1 MDPDMVRQQE
11 EAEREALALAAQRR
25 VNGPAPASPVV
36 LEAQVF
42 ETPAP
47 AEAIAPSPP
56 PAAAPVPI
64 APPAFAE
71 ASIPA
76 RKSAA
81 VEARVSAETPAAPKK
96 QKPHPARRALPPI
109 SARGSRAP
117 APGRIGYGVLRAVAR
132 FLAYALAG
140 AMLGAILGNVA
151 VSYLDVAPESKATVI
166 YSAMGCFAF
175 IYALISILHH
185 EH

>member
-11 EAEREALALAAQRR
+11 EAEREALAAKRPA
-25 VNGPAPASPVV
+25 NAPAPASPIAFEPPAV
-36 LEAQVF
+36 LF
-42 ETPAP
+42 ETQAP
-47 AEAIAPSPP
+47 AEAIVRAPSP
-56 PAAAPVPI
+56 PAAAPVV
-64 APPAFAE
+64 ATPALAE
-71 ASIPA
+71 ASPPA
-76 RKSAA
+76 RRSAA
-81 VEARVSAETPAAPKK
+81 VEASVSVEPPAAPKK
-96 QKPHPARRALPPI
+96 RKPHPARRALPPI

-117 APGRIGYGVLRAVAR
+117 APGRIGYGVIRAVAR

-151 VSYLDVAPESKATVI
+151 AFYLEVAPENNATAI
-166 YSAMGCFAF
+166 YSTMGCFAL